1 MSTNRTEIQLLILKT
16 VQVGMEE
23 HKLWCCQ
30 ACTRRVDYRDKLAG
44 GTKTQDILELQLD
57 SVSTN
62 I

>member
-23 HKLWCCQ
+23 RKLWCCQ
-30 ACTRRVDYRDKLAG
+30 ACTRCMDYKDKLAG

-57 SVSTN
+57 
-62 I
+62 